1 MQDLAGKWILKS
13 TNQKMWEDGNHVKLI
28 VSCYGNFLT
37 NSEDISD
44 IVKISKIERQ

>member
-1 MQDLAGKWILKS
+1 MESGFEKYK
-13 TNQKMWEDGNHVKLI
+13 TKKRWEDGNHVKLI

>member
-13 TNQKMWEDGNHVKLI
+13 TRQKMWEGGIHVKLI

-44 IVKISKIERQ
+44 IQWVS